1 MTYFEVQCDGIV
13 GPTHHYG
20 GLSHGNVAS
29 AGNAQTA
36 SYPRKA
42 ALQGLEKMALVHSL
56 GCKQVVIPPHVR
68 PNRMLL
74 KLCGFDGDLQDRLDA
89 AYEQAPEVL
98 SECYSSAHMWVA
110 NMATVSPA
118 VDAQNGI
125 LHLTPANLASTLHR
139 AQEAEQNYTL
149 LKIMFGDAARVHKPL
164 PACVSLTD
172 EGAANHMRFCGKH
185 GDAGV
190 EVFVYGKEAANADAP
205 SPSKY
210 PARQTYES
218 VKMLARSHHLADERT
233 VFIQQTPEAI
243 DAGVFHNDVIAM
255 SNENLLIHHEK
266 AFLDSDAKISEINDK
281 LGDISLNVVMI
292 SEDAL
297 PLADAVSSYFFN
309 SQILSL
315 PDGTMAIIAPA
326 ECKENSAAYKAMEA
340 LCDAKDNPISIIY
353 YRDLRESM
361 KNGGGPACLR
371 LRVAMNE
378 QGWQQ
383 MLPSVKY
390 SEALHKQIEN
400 IINEAYLEKITFD
413 DLRNA
418 VFFKH
423 SEQTTQKLYNLLL
436 NH

>member
-56 GCKQVVIPPHVR
+56 GCKQLVIPPHIR
-68 PNRMLL
+68 PSRMLL
-74 KLCGFDGDLQDRLDA
+74 KLCGFDGDLQGRLDA
-89 AYEQAPEVL
+89 AYEQAPDIL
-98 SECYSSAHMWVA
+98 SACYSSAHMWVA

-149 LKIMFGDAARVHKPL
+149 LKTMFGDAARVHKPL

-172 EGAANHMRFCGKH
+172 EGAANHMRFCGAH
-185 GDAGV
+185 GETGV

-205 SPSKY
+205 APSKY

-218 VKMLARSHHLADERT
+218 VRMLARSHHLSDDRI

-255 SNENLLIHHEK
+255 SNETLLIHHEK
-266 AFLDSDAKISEINDK
+266 AFLDSDAKISEINEK
-281 LGDISLNVVMI
+281 LDNASLNVMTI
-292 SEDAL
+292 REDAL

-315 PDGTMAIIAPA
+315 ADGTMAIIAPA
-326 ECKENSAAYKAMEA
+326 ECKENATAHQAMEA
-340 LCDAKDNPISIIY
+340 LRDANDSPISTIY
-353 YRDLRESM
+353 YSDLRESM
-361 KNGGGPACLR
+361 RNGGGPACLR
-371 LRVAMNE
+371 LRVAMDE

-383 MLPSVKY
+383 ILPSVKY
-390 SEALHKQIEN
+390 SEGLHRKLEG
-400 IINEAYLEKITFD
+400 IINEVYLEKITFD

-423 SEQTTQKLYNLLL
+423 CEKTTQKIVSLLL